1 MERTVYEEKDEDD
14 MEAYSFMNHLEDSL
28 ATKEQDIFFREKEA
42 DFCCKI

>member
-14 MEAYSFMNHLEDSL
+14 MEAYSFMNHLDSL